1 MVAGFWGKKIG
12 MTQIFADD
20 KVIPVTAID
29 ASPWFVTRVKMQD
42 RDGYNAV
49 QVARVKKRYVDDH
62 FSKQW
67 LKKPNEYFS
76 FVKEVRFDKGD
87 DLKGFS
93 VGKSADLC
101 SILSAGDK
109 VDVSGTTKGRGFAGV
124 VRRHGFSGGGASHG
138 STMGRRPGAISFM
151 ASQGRVIKGKKMPG
165 QAGNTKCTIQKLEVV
180 KVSENPRIVLV
191 KGSVPGK
198 AGSLVFVRKA

>member
-29 ASPWFVTRVKMQD
+29 ASSWFVTRIKTQD

-67 LKKPNEYFS
+67 IKKPNEYFS
-76 FVKEVRFDKGD
+76 FVKEVAFDSAD
-87 DLKGFS
+87 DLKGLS
-93 VGKSADLC
+93 VGRPANLS
-101 SILSAGDK
+101 SILSIGDK
-109 VDVSGTTKGRGFAGV
+109 VDVSGVTKGRGFAGV
-124 VRRHGFSGGGASHG
+124 VARHGFSGGPASHG
-138 STMGRRPGAISFM
+138 STMGRRPGALSFM
-151 ASQGRVIKGKKMPG
+151 TSQGRVIKGKKMPG
-165 QAGNTKCTIQKLEVV
+165 HAGNVKRTIQKLEVV
-180 KVSENPRIVLV
+180 KVSENPRVLLV

-198 AGSLVFVRKA
+198 SGSLVFVRKA